1 MIQSRHGDRANGR
14 TRVPGIS
21 GAAQSRNER
30 KPSPVDSL
38 TLSPLPSSTVNHSIT
53 ITLYHPLHF
62 DARDVSAHARDWP
75 FCSPSRPRSLPHA
88 AFPSLREHPKRE
100 TREPSPFQIC
110 CICTPPTPAA
120 PSAAPISGTSTLN
133 HLPYTCGQSCNG
145 TLRPVTDFAAARLQS
160 ISVYSRHHDAH
171 HRPVTPRPLHCTKDR
186 ADNPSSPVVVTL
198 VHVLTRDF

>member
-38 TLSPLPSSTVNHSIT
+38 TLSLLPSSTVTHSIT

-88 AFPSLREHPKRE
+88 AFPSLRAHRNVKQG
-100 TREPSPFQIC
+100 SPARFK
-110 CICTPPTPAA
+110 
-120 PSAAPISGTSTLN
+120 
-133 HLPYTCGQSCNG
+133 
-145 TLRPVTDFAAARLQS
+145 FAAFALPQLQRPRQLHHSLAPRHSTICHTPVDSPATALSGRSLILPPHDCRASASTHNTTTHTIAR
-160 ISVYSRHHDAH
+160 
-171 HRPVTPRPLHCTKDR
+171 
-186 ADNPSSPVVVTL
+186 
-198 VHVLTRDF
+198 